1 MEQGPDFWCWFDTT
15 QFSYHCVHPIH
26 AKMIS
31 IQMLLHFSQIV
42 QRVCTLVLFIKL
54 SKNDSSLDDMTFSF
68 ILGKYIENAGITNAP
83 VPSVV
88 ALNIPG
94 AVSKLLT
101 CGQLANQGQSD
112 YMKLTVFW
120 PTVNV
125 ESMDSAGVSHKT
137 VNQSLW
143 LDTNEVGAG
152 TGQNWNVACG
162 TFVFDRE
169 MTDDISSAFTFS

>member
-1 MEQGPDFWCWFDTT
+1 
-15 QFSYHCVHPIH
+15 
-26 AKMIS
+26 MIKTWQRLK
-31 IQMLLHFSQIV
+31 IKKVTLL
-42 QRVCTLVLFIKL
+42 IKL

-101 CGQLANQGQSD
+101 CSQLANQGQSD

-120 PTVNV
+120 PT
-125 ESMDSAGVSHKT
+125 S
-137 VNQSLW
+137 
-143 LDTNEVGAG
+143 
-152 TGQNWNVACG
+152 
-162 TFVFDRE
+162 
-169 MTDDISSAFTFS
+169 